1 MNCAIAFSVGLIV
14 GAMIGA
20 VLMGICAAGH
30 DRSEDDESRR

>member
-30 DRSEDDESRR
+30 GSDDDESRR